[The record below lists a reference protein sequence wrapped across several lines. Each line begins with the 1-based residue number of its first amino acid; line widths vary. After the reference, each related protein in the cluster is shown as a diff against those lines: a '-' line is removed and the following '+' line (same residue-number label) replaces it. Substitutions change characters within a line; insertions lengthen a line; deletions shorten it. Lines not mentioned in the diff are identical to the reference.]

1 MLGLFIRSIRIFGP
15 IEKLIVSAGMIGAA
29 IADIGRLFEFRTK
42 IREEI
47 RAMLCAVTGFAAFA
61 KIIAKFAITYT
72 AAIAGGKQSTIIFQ
86 MIMTAVFR
94 PSMFSNLFR
103 DSGRILFQ
111 NGSYIFEGIMIRQS
125 LFDVD
130 SVRESHMFLCMN

>member
-1 MLGLFIRSIRIFGP
+1 MTDMRTIFD
-15 IEKLIVSAGMIGAA
+15 KTT
-29 IADIGRLFEFRTK
+29 ADW
-42 IREEI
+42 
-47 RAMLCAVTGFAAFA
+47 FAAA
-61 KIIAKFAITYT
+61 LGEPTQVQKEAWP
-72 AAIAGGKQSTIIFQ
+72 AIAGGKQSTIIFQ